1 MAMGIGQG
9 TGRLGR
15 DPCVRGNW
23 LWAMIQGPYAMFRGC
38 VMSMVRGHWH
48 GHGLRTMQP
57 WLKTKVKAKGQGH
70 GPWRLPMRHGP
81 LSSAVA
87 MGHGVGP
94 WHGRMSRP
102 WAMSWH
108 VAKGLGHGHGR
119 GPKGHVDGRLWPRV
133 VAISHVRDHGQSYG
147 HGQGHSQGRWPGGGG
162 WHKAENMT

>member
-1 MAMGIGQG
+1 MCQGQLALGHDPRAICQVPWVGRGHGSWPWGMAMVLGQC
-9 TGRLGR
+9 R
-15 DPCVRGNW
+15 
-23 LWAMIQGPYAMFRGC
+23 
-38 VMSMVRGHWH
+38 
-48 GHGLRTMQP
+48 P
-57 WLKTKVKAKGQGH
+57 WLKAKVKAKGQGH

-147 HGQGHSQGRWPGGGG
+147 HGQGHSQGRWPGVGG